1 MILRPAALLWALAA
15 AAALRPAARTGTKTS
30 LQASSNP
37 AADELWVPTT
47 AEDILWTPS
56 SRDSSRDDAF
66 GPLSDPLLDGRAKY
80 CESLEAV
87 LRRPTRTVT
96 AGPVK
101 FGSEHP
107 IVRQTMGTTSTRD
120 VRGTIEQVMRCAD
133 VGFDMVRITVVG
145 MKEAQACHDIR
156 EGLFKKGYDI
166 PLCADMHFQPAVAI
180 KTAEAVEKIRINP
193 GNFADGRKQDEDDV
207 SFDSEADFLKPRDSI
222 VEAFAPLVLKC
233 KELNR
238 AMRIGTNHGSLAARI
253 LSFYGDSPRGMVES
267 ALEFADVCRALDYH
281 NFVFSMKASNPVVM
295 IQGYRLL
302 AAEMYRLGWDYPLHL
317 GVTEAGEGED
327 GRMKSAIGIGTL
339 LGDGLGDTI
348 RVSLTEDPEYE
359 YGPCNRLAELAGE
372 QLEAKAREEQ
382 AAVPKFMDSRDVT
395 TFDRRRGSLPEQ
407 RDDDVYDYR
416 GLLHRDGSAYGA
428 VSLAELQGCAA
439 LGGLGD
445 AALFRALG
453 ALVDELPPGPDGVPK
468 LLPRR
473 DVATV
478 DAILLREAPSADD
491 ADTLYLIK
499 RLQDAGVHFLM
510 DDDVLREA
518 PDPLKEGGVPIVR
531 CDALKTFEPAP
542 SKRLVVKCDGSESD
556 EMLAELM
563 ATPNI
568 DVVLLDVK
576 EGLSRLH
583 ASRRLFAL
591 LRREASELSV
601 VHHLRVP
608 RGTKKDELAL
618 SLGMRAGAL
627 LGDGLG
633 DGLLVEPDDHSDF
646 DLNYLRETSFALL
659 QGSRMRNT
667 KTEFV
672 SCPSCG
678 RTLFDLQE
686 VTAQISE
693 KTGHLPGVAIAIM
706 GCIVNGP
713 GEMADADFGYV
724 GGAPGK
730 VDLYV
735 GKEVVQKAIPNG
747 EACDALVE
755 LIKEHG
761 MWVDKPAVD
770 EDAPVEAELAAA

>member
-1 MILRPAALLWALAA
+1 MRTASALLALASL
-15 AAALRPAARTGTKTS
+15 AAALRAPRVHAPRTTIAARASESDLWIPTK
-30 LQASSNP
+30 Q
-37 AADELWVPTT
+37 
-47 AEDILWTPS
+47 EDILWTPS
-56 SRDSSRDDAF
+56 SRDGSRDEAY
-66 GPLSDPLLDGRAKY
+66 GPMTGEY
-80 CESLEAV
+80 CESLATV

-145 MKEAQACHDIR
+145 MKEAQACHEIR

-207 SFDSEADFLKPRDSI
+207 TFDSEADFLKPRDDI
-222 VEAFAPLVLKC
+222 VEAFSPLVLKC

-339 LGDGLGDTI
+339 LSDGLGDTI

-359 YGPCNRLAELAGE
+359 YEPCNRLAELAEAELGE
-372 QLEAKAREEQ
+372 PARARHE
-382 AAVPKFMDSRDVT
+382 AVPAFVDGRDVT
-395 TFDRRRGSLPEQ
+395 TFDRRRGALPEQ
-407 RDDDVYDYR
+407 REGDEMDYR
-416 GLLHRDGSAYGA
+416 GLLHRDGSVYGA
-428 VSLAELQGCAA
+428 LSLAELQGCSA

-445 AALFRALG
+445 SALFRALG
-453 ALVDELPPGPDGVPK
+453 AKVLEGPGGGAALPQ
-468 LLPRR
+468 R
-473 DVATV
+473 DIATV
-478 DAILLREAPSADD
+478 DAIFLREPPAADD
-491 ADTLYLIK
+491 AASLDLVR
-499 RLQDAGVHFLM
+499 RLQSAQIHFVVPAGALAAAPEP
-510 DDDVLREA
+510 LRS
-518 PDPLKEGGVPIVR
+518 GGVPLVA
-531 CDALKTFEPAP
+531 CSDLEGAAAFP
-542 SKRLVVKCDGSESD
+542 SGRMAVLVTGGESD
-556 EMLAELM
+556 AQLRYMESRAAE
-563 ATPNI
+563 I
-568 DVVLLDVK
+568 DVVMLDVDPAI
-576 EGLSRLH
+576 SRLH
-583 ASRRLFAL
+583 ASRRLFAFL
-591 LRREASELSV
+591 REAGSELSV
-601 VHHLRVP
+601 VHHVHFADDLDRS
-608 RGTKKDELAL
+608 ELAL
-618 SLGMRAGAL
+618 NLGMQAGAL

-633 DGLLVEPDDHSDF
+633 DGLLVEPDAVDAVSSGL
-646 DLNYLRETSFALL
+646 DLAYLRETSFALL

-686 VTAQISE
+686 VTAQIAE
-693 KTGHLPGVAIAIM
+693 RTGHLPGVAIAIM

-735 GKEVVQKAIPNG
+735 GKEVVQKAIPNDD
-747 EACDALVE
+747 ACDALVE

-761 MWVDKPAVD
+761 MWKDKEEEPEEEAV
-770 EDAPVEAELAAA
+770 EEESEEMALSR